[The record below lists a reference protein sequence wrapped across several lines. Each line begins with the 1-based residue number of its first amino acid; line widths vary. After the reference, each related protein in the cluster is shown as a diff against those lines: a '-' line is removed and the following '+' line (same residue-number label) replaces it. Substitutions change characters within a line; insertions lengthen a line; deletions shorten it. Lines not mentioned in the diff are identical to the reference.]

1 MRVLDEHEQPFALGA
16 LEERTDAV
24 TDVARQIGVT
34 IRFEKGDFEGGYC
47 VLRDQR
53 LVLINRRLMPSRK
66 ASLLALALQ
75 NMGLETIF
83 LKPAL
88 RQYIEDEVVKASRE
102 AQ

>member
-1 MRVLDEHEQPFALGA
+1 MKAEDII
-16 LEERTDAV
+16 EELQ
-24 TDVARQIGVT
+24 DVARQIGVT

-53 LVLINRRLMPSRK
+53 LVLINRRLMPTRK

-83 LKPAL
+83 LKPAI
-88 RQYIEDEVVKASRE
+88 RQYIEDEAVKAERE
-102 AQ
+102 AR

>member
-1 MRVLDEHEQPFALGA
+1 MKADEII
-16 LEERTDAV
+16 EELQ
-24 TDVARQIGVT
+24 DVARQIGVT

-88 RQYIEDEVVKASRE
+88 RQYIEDEVVKAARE
-102 AQ
+102 SQ